1 MNRGEALG
9 FGAIAGVASILL
21 YYVILYYF
29 VFENFLIVA
38 KHVGYDLYAIETES
52 WWLFFGFGL
61 VLGLRAIT
69 KSYKW
74 ARRSFCDHCGK
85 ELKK

>member
-9 FGAIAGVASILL
+9 FSAVAAVLSIVT

-38 KHVGYDLYAIETES
+38 KHVGYDMYSIESEV
-52 WWLFFGFGL
+52 WWFFFGFGMI
-61 VLGLRAIT
+61 LGLRSIT
-69 KSYKW
+69 KSYRW
-74 ARRSFCDHCGK
+74 ARRSFCNHCGK